1 VSRLRNVSPL
11 GWAIVAAGAV
21 LGAVV
26 GGLVLAGGES
36 TESLDDARFF
46 RGRTIAIEARIEPRI
61 HAFGEPV
68 TAELTTVFNRA
79 LIRAESVRAVV
90 DFEPYEQIAAT
101 ERTRVDEE
109 TLTRITFRYRLR
121 CITRACLP
129 GEPKR
134 LIEWQPAGVAYTLID
149 PLQIGTRGPRSGG
162 QAPPWPTLEIV
173 SRLDPTATQDVR
185 WRAETRTL
193 PEPEYRVDA
202 TLATVGLLGGAGALA
217 GVAVLLL
224 LPLAPRR
231 RGEALEEETAADVSP
246 LERAL
251 LRLEGSRNGA
261 APDRRRALELVA
273 RELEAH
279 GEHALAVEARR
290 LAWSQGAPSEADAA
304 AFAGSVRAA
313 AAAAPPEEER
323 A

>member
-1 VSRLRNVSPL
+1 VSRLRDVPRL
-11 GWAIVAAGAV
+11 GWAIVLGFAV
-21 LGAVV
+21 LGAIIAAVV
-26 GGLVLAGGES
+26 LSRGEP
-36 TESLDDARFF
+36 TESLEEARFF
-46 RGRTIAIEARIEPRI
+46 RGRTIAIESRVAPRL

-68 TAELTTVFNRA
+68 TAEVAAIFNRA
-79 LIRAESVRAVV
+79 LIRPESVRAVV
-90 DFEPYEQIAAT
+90 NFEPYEQIAAP
-101 ERTRVDEE
+101 ERSRVDEG

-134 LIEWQPAGVAYTLID
+134 LIEWEPAGIGYTLID
-149 PLQIGTRGPRSGG
+149 PLQIGTRGARSGG

-185 WRAETRTL
+185 WRGDTRTL
-193 PEPEYRVDA
+193 PEPGYRVDP

-224 LPLAPRR
+224 APLAPRR
-231 RGEALEEETAADVSP
+231 RGVVVEEEVAQDVPP

-251 LRLEGSRNGA
+251 LRLEGSSNGA

-273 RELEAH
+273 RELDAH
-279 GEHALAVEARR
+279 GENALAAEARR

-304 AFAGSVRAA
+304 ALAGSVRARIGR
-313 AAAAPPEEER
+313 PE
-323 A
+323 